1 MSHGLIRRFFGWCT
15 LGLVMGSLVP
25 AFAQGEDKQIQV
37 HLANEVIPLNSHA
50 TTVAGFLDELSIN
63 LPQDAFVDP
72 PVNAALNDGMS
83 VFLEGL
89 SVTRGVST
97 RTVAPT
103 IEMVEAWHHG
113 GESLV
118 VESPGRD
125 GIVESTCTVFFL
137 KGREVGRRQ
146 HDRVVREMQPT
157 RVVHYH
163 TLTAEDGP
171 SIEEILEHRMPP
183 SDRMAAP
190 LRWRN
195 RIVMESTAY
204 EPGPTSCGKWA
215 SGYTANGTKAGYGVV
230 AVDTAVIPLGTR
242 LYIEGYGYAVA
253 ADTGGAI
260 DGHDIDLGFM
270 TVDECIQWGR
280 RDVTVYVLY

>member
-15 LGLVMGSLVP
+15 LGFVVMGSLSP
-25 AFAQGEDKQIQV
+25 AQAQGEDKQIRV

-97 RTVAPT
+97 RTVPPRVEV
-103 IEMVEAWHHG
+103 IDSWHCGPERMVI
-113 GESLV
+113 
-118 VESPGRD
+118 ESPGRD

-146 HDRVVREMQPT
+146 HDNVLREMQPT
-157 RVVHYH
+157 RVVRYH
-163 TLTAEDGP
+163 QLTSEDGP
-171 SIEEILEHRMPP
+171 SIEEILEHLESEAEAREQVGRD
-183 SDRMAAP
+183 SALLTHWDQNHNGVWDDDELAAYQAEVDRIRELVRVHAARK
-190 LRWRN
+190 RWFF
-195 RIVMESTAY
+195 EY
-204 EPGPTSCGKWA
+204 EGEV
-215 SGYTANGTKAGYGVV
+215 YGAARLTELEDLDEATNSMLVCFDGRTGWV
-230 AVDTAVIPLGTR
+230 AL
-242 LYIEGYGYAVA
+242 E
-253 ADTGGAI
+253 
-260 DGHDIDLGFM
+260 
-270 TVDECIQWGR
+270 
-280 RDVTVYVLY
+280 DVLD

>member
-1 MSHGLIRRFFGWCT
+1 
-15 LGLVMGSLVP
+15 MGSLSP
-25 AFAQGEDKQIQV
+25 AQAQGEDKQIRV

-97 RTVAPT
+97 RTVPPRVEV
-103 IEMVEAWHHG
+103 IDSWHCGPERMVI
-113 GESLV
+113 
-118 VESPGRD
+118 ESPGRD

-146 HDRVVREMQPT
+146 HDNVLREMQPT
-157 RVVHYH
+157 RVVRYH
-163 TLTAEDGP
+163 QLTSEDGP
-171 SIEEILEHRMPP
+171 SIEEILERRMPP
-183 SDRMAAP
+183 SDLVPAP
-190 LRWRN
+190 GRWKSKLT
-195 RIVMESTAY
+195 MESTAY

-215 SGYTANGTKAGYGVV
+215 SGYTANGTRAGYGVV
-230 AVDTAVIPLGTR
+230 AVDTSVIPLGTR

-260 DGHDIDLGFM
+260 NGHDIDLGFL
-270 TVDECIQWGR
+270 TVEECLQWGR
-280 RDVTVYVLY
+280 KDVTVYILY